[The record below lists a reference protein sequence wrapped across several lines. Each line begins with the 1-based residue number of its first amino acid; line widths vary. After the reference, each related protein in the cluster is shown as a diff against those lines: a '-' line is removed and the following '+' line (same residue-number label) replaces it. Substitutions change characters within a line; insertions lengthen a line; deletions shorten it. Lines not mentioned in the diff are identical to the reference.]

1 MALDEGR
8 AAAGMSSFSVQD
20 LGRRAS
26 LLRRGLRIKSCIG
39 DPIQ

>member
-20 LGRRAS
+20 LGGRAS
-26 LLRRGLRIKSCIG
+26 LLRRELQIISCIG